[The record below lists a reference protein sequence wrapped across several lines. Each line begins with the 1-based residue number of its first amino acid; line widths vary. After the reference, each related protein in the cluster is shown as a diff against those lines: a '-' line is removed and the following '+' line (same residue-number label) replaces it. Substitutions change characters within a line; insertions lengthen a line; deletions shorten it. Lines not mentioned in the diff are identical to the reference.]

1 METLQLLSWRQWRLL
16 QLLGTSHACCMG
28 TYVCTVLSPRRRRQQ
43 FHAAHITARA
53 RDYAQV
59 VREDEEGSRRGEE
72 GLFLPALPESPPPF
86 LAMFIQY
93 SYCYAR
99 RA

>member
-1 METLQLLSWRQWRLL
+1 MCVLYSVRVVVVSSSTLH
-16 QLLGTSHACCMG
+16 TS
-28 TYVCTVLSPRRRRQQ
+28 L
-43 FHAAHITARA
+43 RA